1 MFTQLKKTWH
11 HFRDAEPGK
20 RFLLH
25 YRRHQAGS
33 RSKAAAVGYMVLG
46 VALVAVGVLGLIVP
60 GPGLLGIALGFAV
73 LAQESEKASKLLDR
87 LELWIRHQVARFKK
101 WWKQASLLSKILVT
115 AVGCIVGFAAAA
127 AVGFFFIRKFLE

>member
-1 MFTQLKKTWH
+1 MFKSLQKTWH

-33 RSKAAAVGYMVLG
+33 RSKLATAGYLALG
-46 VALVAVGVLGLIVP
+46 VVMVAAGVLGLIIP

-73 LAQESEKASKLLDR
+73 LAQESEKASKALDR
-87 LELWIRHQVARFKK
+87 LELWIRHQVAAFRK
-101 WWKQASLLSKILVT
+101 WWGKASLLSRILVT
-115 AVGCIVGFAAAA
+115 AVGCIIGFAGAA
-127 AVGFFFIRKFLE
+127 AVGYFFLRRFFE